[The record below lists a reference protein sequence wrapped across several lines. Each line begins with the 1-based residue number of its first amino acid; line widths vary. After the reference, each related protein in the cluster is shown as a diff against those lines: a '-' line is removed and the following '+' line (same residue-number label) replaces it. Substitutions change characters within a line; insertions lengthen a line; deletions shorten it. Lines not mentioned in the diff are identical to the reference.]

1 MSNATTNQTVL
12 SDATRMMPAQSLS
25 GECWILQNSWG
36 PGKGFNGYFFVD
48 TAVDNNCG
56 IFAVPNFLPA
66 QLQL

>member
-1 MSNATTNQTVL
+1 
-12 SDATRMMPAQSLS
+12 MPAQSLS

-56 IFAVPNFLPA
+56 IFAVPNFLPVAYIA